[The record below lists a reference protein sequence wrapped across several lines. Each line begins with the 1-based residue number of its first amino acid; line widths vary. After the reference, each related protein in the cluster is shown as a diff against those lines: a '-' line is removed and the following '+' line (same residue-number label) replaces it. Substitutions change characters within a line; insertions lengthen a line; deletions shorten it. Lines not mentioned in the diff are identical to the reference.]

1 MVKFAC
7 STSEAQG
14 TQVQILGADLHTAHQ
29 AMLWWCPTYQKERNM
44 GTDVSLGLIFLTKI
58 YIYGERIVSSTN
70 SIGKTG
76 FPHMEELNPYLT
88 PYVKINSKW
97 SKDLN
102 LRPETI
108 KLLEENIG
116 EKLELVW
123 AMLFLDMTP
132 KAVAKKS
139 KSR

>member
-1 MVKFAC
+1 M
-7 STSEAQG
+7 
-14 TQVQILGADLHTAHQ
+14 
-29 AMLWWCPTYQKERNM
+29 
-44 GTDVSLGLIFLTKI
+44 TKLSRI
-58 YIYGERIVSSTN
+58 HNGERIVSSTN
-70 SIGKTG
+70 SVGKTG

-116 EKLELVW
+116 EKLEIGLGN
-123 AMLFLDMTP
+123 AFFGHDP
-132 KAVAKKS
+132 KSSGKK
-139 KSR
+139 K